1 MEAEKKRMD
10 ISFRVSW
17 SQAILFG
24 CYEVTVSFVLVVISM
39 LYYEKATGPALPAL
53 LSTVLPATLSTI
65 TTTSTMD
72 TPTTLIT
79 AAYNESIS
87 STSSPTTTSTTTTST
102 TTTTTTTSTTTT
114 LATTTTPPHTLCGSL
129 FPTWQSAAWLVAF
142 YSVVYLAILLA
153 NIHFIRQTKK
163 KVHSKVSL
171 FVILTHPA
179 GRLLLGIIAFFITCA
194 FAAPVDEEKGTLN
207 QYINRISMHVTKT
220 AMVVDAGFVIF
231 FIVAIVKR
239 ENFVDNSRE
248 SIWLLTRRRGS
259 NADEETDWLKL
270 GTHVYATRQLIFIQV
285 KFAVMVC
292 FLSSH
297 ISVIVLVLLVFF
309 CHVFV
314 FMVWARMV
322 RKSRK
327 AKAKYENH
335 EYQDENDNTA
345 PERPD
350 SPM

>member
-1 MEAEKKRMD
+1 LKMMMPRSDTEEISPMEAEKKRMD

-24 CYEVTVSFVLVVISM
+24 CYEITVSFVLVVISM
-39 LYYEKATGPALPAL
+39 LYYEKPAGPALPAL
-53 LSTVLPATLSTI
+53 LSTSIPATLSTLLA
-65 TTTSTMD
+65 TTMA
-72 TPTTLIT
+72 PTTVT
-79 AAYNESIS
+79 TMAESDS
-87 STSSPTTTSTTTTST
+87 SNSTSSPTTTST
-102 TTTTTTTSTTTT
+102 TTTTTTTSTTTST
-114 LATTTTPPHTLCGSL
+114 TTTTTIATTTTAPHTLCGSL

-153 NIHFIRQTKK
+153 NIHFIRHTKK

-239 ENFVDNSRE
+239 E
-248 SIWLLTRRRGS
+248 
-259 NADEETDWLKL
+259 TDWLRL
-270 GTHVYATRQLIFIQV
+270 GTNVYATRQLIFIQV

-297 ISVIVLVLLVFF
+297 ISVIILVLLVFF

-335 EYQDENDNTA
+335 DYQDENDNT
-345 PERPD
+345 ERPD
-350 SPM
+350 SPS

>member
-1 MEAEKKRMD
+1 MGLSAALHHRSHYLTCSQCLPNTSHGLANTWIVCLICLKAACGISSLWQRFLSVSGLLTEQLQHLTFKMMMPRTDTEEISPMEAEKKRMD

-87 STSSPTTTSTTTTST
+87 PTSSPTTTSTTTTS
-102 TTTTTTTSTTTT
+102 T

-239 ENFVDNSRE
+239 ENLVDDSRE
-248 SIWLLTRRRGS
+248 SIWLLTRRGGS

-270 GTHVYATRQLIFIQV
+270 GTHVY
-285 KFAVMVC
+285 
-292 FLSSH
+292 
-297 ISVIVLVLLVFF
+297 
-309 CHVFV
+309 
-314 FMVWARMV
+314 
-322 RKSRK
+322 
-327 AKAKYENH
+327 
-335 EYQDENDNTA
+335 
-345 PERPD
+345 
-350 SPM
+350 